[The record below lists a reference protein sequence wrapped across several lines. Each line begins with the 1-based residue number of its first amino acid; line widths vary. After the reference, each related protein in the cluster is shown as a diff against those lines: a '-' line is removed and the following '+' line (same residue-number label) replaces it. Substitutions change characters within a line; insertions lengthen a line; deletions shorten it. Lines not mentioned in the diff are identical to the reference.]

1 MKAPKTQQEELFNI
15 KQASNWLSDTYT
27 TPKMLFD
34 KFWFE
39 GELCILFA
47 DTNLGKSILAMQI
60 ANSLAC
66 AQQIGPFKNE
76 VEPCKV
82 LYFDFEHTGSQF
94 EARYTADDGKFSFSN
109 TLYRA
114 ELNTAAL
121 AALDSAEDIKA
132 AIEQAII
139 KTGANILVIDNLTYL
154 QNETGKAKDAL
165 LLMQHLKALKNKY
178 NLSILAL
185 AHTPKRLAS
194 KPLTQNDLVGSK
206 MLINFCDSAFAIGRS
221 RNDLDIRY
229 LKQIK
234 QRSTAEEYGEDN
246 VCLFNIVK
254 NGNFLAFSFIDYDDE
269 FNHLR
274 RKKLKSWGDI
284 SNVVVE
290 LSKRGLSQRRIAT
303 RLSITLTDVHTL
315 LKRAGQVKDNEP
327 VKEIVQV
334 KPKSSWEV
342 MEEIR
347 SAALKR
353 MEEAK
358 ANKKAVKQV
367 VAFVTNPVAAQ
378 VSTKSTIQKQGG
390 AQHNC
395 CVNSG

>member
-274 RKKLKSWGDI
+274 RKKFKGWGDI
-284 SNVVVE
+284 STVVTE

-303 RLSITLTDVHTL
+303 RLSITLTDVHIL
-315 LKRAGQVKDNEP
+315 LKREEQAKSNKP
-327 VKEIVQV
+327 AEIVHI
-334 KPKSSWEV
+334 KPPNPYYA
-342 MEEIR
+342 MEEAR
-347 SAALKR
+347 DAALKKIA
-353 MEEAK
+353 ESK
-358 ANKKAVKQV
+358 TNKI
-367 VAFVTNPVAAQ
+367 PAQ
-378 VSTKSTIQKQGG
+378 QAPKTINTISPPHHQKSTVQIQSPASQGYRI
-390 AQHNC
+390 
-395 CVNSG
+395 NSP